1 MLNMS
6 VAPQVKSSA
15 ENALALVDADSTD
28 GRAPVA
34 EEFGKILER
43 EVAEVTNK
51 PDTAN
56 DKQETAAER
65 QPETTAPSAD
75 NIPDQTRQDKN
86 DSLAQTILNDTT
98 SAYKIDASL
107 KPMGVNLEAMTDA
120 PTSAPA
126 SDANMPFPGMQ
137 PISAI
142 MQQQVLTSSPVS
154 DTNMPFPGMQ
164 PISAIVQQQVLTSSR
179 DEQVLSSAL
188 PMVNQ
193 LLQQKLMQQNL
204 EERNLAA
211 LSNNLMQS
219 LELEN
224 SAAYGKVLPLA
235 VEASDMARNGMGET
249 FAPILDEAITTQ
261 SFGLNSTAA
270 STAVLNAAAEKV
282 HVDAPVGHAK
292 WGGELAQ
299 KVVWM
304 ASQQTQMAEI
314 HLNPAHLGPV
324 EVMLSI
330 SQDQATAQFVSSH
343 PAVRDAIQ
351 DALPRLREMLAE
363 SGIQLGDVM
372 VGSDSFQQD
381 NKQQQQAHQ
390 SDRGVSSMTETRTE
404 TAGAAIEATVMPTRH
419 HGIVNTYA

>member
-15 ENALALVDADSTD
+15 ENALALVDVDSADA
-28 GRAPVA
+28 REPVA

-65 QPETTAPSAD
+65 QPETAAPLTD
-75 NIPDQTRQDKN
+75 NHSDQTVAETGQDKN
-86 DSLAQTILNDTT
+86 NSLVQTILNDTI
-98 SAYKIDASL
+98 SAYKIDSSL
-107 KPMGVNLEAMTDA
+107 KPTSVNLEAIMGGT
-120 PTSAPA
+120 TSA
-126 SDANMPFPGMQ
+126 
-137 PISAI
+137 
-142 MQQQVLTSSPVS
+142 PVS
-154 DTNMPFPGMQ
+154 DTNMPFHGMQ
-164 PISAIVQQQVLTSSR
+164 PISAIVQQQALTSPR
-179 DEQVLSSAL
+179 DEQALSSAL
-188 PMVNQ
+188 PMANQ

-204 EERNLAA
+204 EESNLAA

-235 VEASDMARNGMGET
+235 VEVSDMVRSNMGET
-249 FAPILDEAITTQ
+249 FAPILDEAVTTQ

-270 STAVLNAAAEKV
+270 STAVLNAATEKV

-304 ASQQTQMAEI
+304 ASQQTQVAEI

-372 VGSDSFQQD
+372 VGADSFQQD

-390 SDRGVSSMTETRTE
+390 SDRSAPSMTETRME
-404 TAGAAIEATVMPTRH
+404 TAGAIEATVMPTKH

>member
-6 VAPQVKSSA
+6 VAPQVKPSA
-15 ENALALVDADSTD
+15 ENALALVDADSAD
-28 GRAPVA
+28 AREPVA
-34 EEFGKILER
+34 EEFGNILER

-65 QPETTAPSAD
+65 QPETTAPSTD
-75 NIPDQTRQDKN
+75 NDSDQTLAGSGQDKSN
-86 DSLAQTILNDTT
+86 SLVQTILNDTT

-107 KPMGVNLEAMTDA
+107 KPAGVNLEAIMGM
-120 PTSAPA
+120 PTSAPV
-126 SDANMPFPGMQ
+126 SDAN
-137 PISAI
+137 IAI
-142 MQQQVLTSSPVS
+142 
-154 DTNMPFPGMQ
+154 Q
-164 PISAIVQQQVLTSSR
+164 PISAIVQQQVLTPSR
-179 DEQVLSSAL
+179 DEQALSSSL
-188 PMVNQ
+188 PMANQ

-235 VEASDMARNGMGET
+235 VEVNDMVRSGMGET
-249 FAPILDEAITTQ
+249 FAPILDEAVTTQ

-304 ASQQTQMAEI
+304 ASQQTQVAEI

-390 SDRGVSSMTETRTE
+390 SERGVSSMTETRME
-404 TAGAAIEATVMPTRH
+404 TAGAIEAAVMPTRH

>member
-6 VAPQVKSSA
+6 VAPQVKPSA
-15 ENALALVDADSTD
+15 ENALALVDADSAD
-28 GRAPVA
+28 AREPVA

-51 PDTAN
+51 PDTVN

-65 QPETTAPSAD
+65 QPETTAPSTD
-75 NIPDQTRQDKN
+75 NGSDQTLAGTGQDKSN
-86 DSLAQTILNDTT
+86 SLVQTILNDTI

-107 KPMGVNLEAMTDA
+107 KPVDVNLEAMTA
-120 PTSAPA
+120 VPATTTAPTLNTPFPAMQPTSA
-126 SDANMPFPGMQ
+126 M
-137 PISAI
+137 
-142 MQQQVLTSSPVS
+142 
-154 DTNMPFPGMQ
+154 
-164 PISAIVQQQVLTSSR
+164 VQQQILTPSR
-179 DEQVLSSAL
+179 DEQALSSSL
-188 PMVNQ
+188 PMANQ

-235 VEASDMARNGMGET
+235 VEVSDMVRSGMGET
-249 FAPILDEAITTQ
+249 FAPILDEAVTTQ

-304 ASQQTQMAEI
+304 ASQQTQVAEI

-390 SDRGVSSMTETRTE
+390 SERGVSSMTETRME
-404 TAGAAIEATVMPTRH
+404 TAGAIEAAVMPTRH

>member
-6 VAPQVKSSA
+6 VAPQIKASA
-15 ENALALVDADSTD
+15 ESAAALVNLDSAGT
-28 GRAPVA
+28 RESTA

-43 EVAEVTNK
+43 EVSEVKDK
-51 PDTAN
+51 PDRVNT
-56 DKQETAAER
+56 KQEAVAE
-65 QPETTAPSAD
+65 QQSGIAVATTDDDSKQISATGQD
-75 NIPDQTRQDKN
+75 AGNSLVQTV
-86 DSLAQTILNDTT
+86 LNDTN

-107 KPMGVNLEAMTDA
+107 KPMDVGANLEMMTA
-120 PTSAPA
+120 ALAVNTPVVALQS
-126 SDANMPFPGMQ
+126 MP
-137 PISAI
+137 AI
-142 MQQQVLTSSPVS
+142 MQQQARALQ
-154 DTNMPFPGMQ
+154 DG
-164 PISAIVQQQVLTSSR
+164 
-179 DEQVLSSAL
+179 EQVLGTAV

-193 LLQQKLMQQNL
+193 LLQQKLIQQNL
-204 EERNLAA
+204 EDSNLTSISTT
-211 LSNNLMQS
+211 LLQS
-219 LELEN
+219 FELEN

-235 VEASDMARNGMGET
+235 LDVRDVAVQSTMGDS
-249 FAPILDEAITTQ
+249 FAVMQDEAVPAQ
-261 SFGLNSTAA
+261 SFGLNNTTSVSSLGTAI
-270 STAVLNAAAEKV
+270 EKV

-304 ASQQTQMAEI
+304 ASQQSQVAEI

-363 SGIQLGDVM
+363 SGIQLGNVT
-372 VGSDSFQQD
+372 VGADSFQQE
-381 NKQQQQAHQ
+381 NRQQQAYQ
-390 SDRGVSSMTETRTE
+390 SGKETSSMTGAHPDAAGTVET
-404 TAGAAIEATVMPTRH
+404 TAVSSRH